1 MATLLINF
9 LLLDYHHSFY
19 FVIFFFRTK
28 AQCHCND
35 GYGGKDCSQED
46 VNECKYR
53 PCSLHADCTNT
64 LGSFQCSCRKGFQGD
79 GFKCTPSMEVN
90 EVVPSPDENDD
101 ENLQQETKE
110 AILDRVK
117 EMIDSKNG
125 TFNDPNI
132 GKDTITEGAYTN
144 HVDRGLVKCPLY

>member
-1 MATLLINF
+1 MIIIIHFILL
-9 LLLDYHHSFY
+9 
-19 FVIFFFRTK
+19 FFFRTK

-144 HVDRGLVKCPLY
+144 HVDSYGGRGLVKCPLY

>member
-1 MATLLINF
+1 
-9 LLLDYHHSFY
+9 
-19 FVIFFFRTK
+19 
-28 AQCHCND
+28 
-35 GYGGKDCSQED
+35 
-46 VNECKYR
+46 
-53 PCSLHADCTNT
+53 
-64 LGSFQCSCRKGFQGD
+64 
-79 GFKCTPSMEVN
+79 MEVN

-144 HVDRGLVKCPLY
+144 HVDSYGGRGLVKCPLY

>member
-1 MATLLINF
+1 MIIIIHFILLF
-9 LLLDYHHSFY
+9 
-19 FVIFFFRTK
+19 FFFRTK

-132 GKDTITEGAYTN
+132 GKERYYN
-144 HVDRGLVKCPLY
+144 C